1 MEIEEIAGNLNNTA
15 DICEDIIQNDKRG
28 QMEALQRQIESLNN
42 TISHK
47 TDQINQLL
55 AEMEG
60 AKGKIQQFVDFLLS
74 ESKNEDRNELLS
86 TIQSEN
92 NIEDKLDLLFKLVF
106 IDYNHSKNDKDVI
119 SRMRTQLYGH
129 VELLTHLNE
138 SKEYQEKFFNTDNE
152 GNVCLSDE
160 TKNILNEQ
168 ARHTTELLNSIKTEE
183 AEQEKIGTIESVF
196 ANDFDGD
203 SRVQQIKDFLAGTKV
218 KAGEMIDLLIQE
230 TTITSILSKYIDNL
244 IVCMTEMENDRQ
256 KDELHKSECE
266 KRIKAVFEK
275 LCDSLGTQ
283 SDYSFDQFLELTQAL
298 ANDCLKARTKV
309 GLKIGGFTAYLEKSD
324 KALLKLAKKLE
335 QAQNL
340 LQRQTEELEKS
351 KNNATNEWSKWGR
364 NLYIA
369 LLGFGERAD
378 EETIRLTIET
388 AALTSV
394 GKIRKYNKNKY

>member
-47 TDQINQLL
+47 TNQINQLL
-55 AEMEG
+55 AEIEG
-60 AKGKIQQFVDFLLS
+60 AKGKIQPFVEFLLS
-74 ESKNEDRNELLS
+74 ESKNEDRNELLN

-92 NIEDKLDLLFKLVF
+92 NLEEKLDSLFKLIF
-106 IDYNHSKNDKDVI
+106 IDYNHSKMDKDVI
-119 SRMRTQLYGH
+119 KRMKTQLYGH
-129 VELLTHLNE
+129 VELLTHLNV
-138 SKEYQEKFFNTDNE
+138 SKEYQEKFFDTDKE
-152 GNVCLSDE
+152 GNVCLSEE

-168 ARHTTELLNSIKTEE
+168 AKHTTELLNAIKAEE
-183 AEQEKIGTIESVF
+183 AEQEKISTIESVF
-196 ANDFDGD
+196 ANDFNGD
-203 SRVQQIKDFLAGTKV
+203 SRVQQIQDFLAGKKV
-218 KAGEMIDLLIQE
+218 KVSEMKDLLIQE
-230 TTITSILSKYIDNL
+230 TTITSILSKYTNNL
-244 IVCMTEMENDRQ
+244 IVCLTEMENNRQ
-256 KDELHKSECE
+256 KDELHMSEYE
-266 KRIKAVFEK
+266 KKVKEVFEK
-275 LCDSLGTQ
+275 LCNSLGTQ

-340 LQRQTEELEKS
+340 LQRQTEELEKI

-369 LLGFGERAD
+369 LLGFGEKAD

-394 GKIRKYNKNKY
+394 GKIRKTNKKKF